1 MPEFGGLIPDP
12 LFSLLVRF
20 EKLEARIAELE
31 KGMEHLGSY
40 NYLAVVAGGIGPD
53 VWDKEI
59 EIQASSIGEA
69 VRIIEDDL
77 QSDVRIIS
85 IEQTE

>member
-1 MPEFGGLIPDP
+1 
-12 LFSLLVRF
+12 
-20 EKLEARIAELE
+20 
-31 KGMEHLGSY
+31 MEHLKSY

-59 EIQASSIGEA
+59 EVQASSIGEA

-77 QSDVRIIS
+77 QSDAHIIS

>member
-1 MPEFGGLIPDP
+1 
-12 LFSLLVRF
+12 
-20 EKLEARIAELE
+20 
-31 KGMEHLGSY
+31 MEHLKSY

-77 QSDVRIIS
+77 QSDAHIIS